1 MGCDEPDG
9 DFDLSPEQ
17 RWRRNVDLRL
27 SRLDGDMKLITRLFA
42 ANVAILATVLVTVL
56 VK

>member
-1 MGCDEPDG
+1 MGRDEPDG

-27 SRLDGDMKLITRLFA
+27 SRLDGDMQLITRLFA